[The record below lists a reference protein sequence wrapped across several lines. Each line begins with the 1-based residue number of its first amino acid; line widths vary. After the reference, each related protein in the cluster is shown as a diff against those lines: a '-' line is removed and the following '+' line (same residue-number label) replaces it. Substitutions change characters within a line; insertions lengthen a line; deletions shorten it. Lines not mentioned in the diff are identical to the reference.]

1 MNEVLRVN
9 IAAHGFWSED
19 VARARLNVANV
30 HAAQGNY
37 DKAVECL
44 NNTLKIF
51 SKIYNKDQYGSST
64 DVAHTYGR

>member
-9 IAAHGFWSED
+9 IAAHGFWSQD
-19 VARARLNVANV
+19 VARTRLNIANV

-44 NNTLKIF
+44 NNALKIF
-51 SKIYNKDQYGSST
+51 SKIYNKDQCGSSL
-64 DVAHTYGR
+64 DVAHIYKR